1 MKQLFNIVH
10 MYLDSV
16 VNSNIQRLTHFH
28 YNYNCDTII
37 IIIIL
42 CVLLYI
48 IVDLASMFIM
58 YAL

>member
-48 IVDLASMFIM
+48 IVDLASMVI
-58 YAL
+58 